1 MGKRNSGPHRESKR
15 RDFSNSRGCVGGRTA
30 AERQGQR
37 AGAATAA
44 RRGRKAKG
52 RRRQAPPPT
61 RFLAKNRVFVV
72 RRSHFG
78 GPGFRLFAK
87 KRGEFCNP
95 PTKTCAPNPFYF
107 RLFKVP
113 RDSAKKKSTFA
124 PQRYGI
130 SGFAGSYAPFLVRDL
145 RRVSFF
151 APPELAS
158 GRGPWGNATPALTGS
173 RRGGIS
179 AIRGVASAD
188 EPRRNARGRGRRSAS
203 GDETPPPGADE
214 TRGTDESAPPRTA
227 PEFAFL

>member
-37 AGAATAA
+37 AGVATAA

-78 GPGFRLFAK
+78 GGPVFDFFPK
-87 KRGEFCNP
+87 KKGADSAIRQP
-95 PTKTCAPNPFYF
+95 KRALQTLFYF

-130 SGFAGSYAPFLVRDL
+130 SGFAGSYAPSLVRDL
-145 RRVSFF
+145 RRVSF
-151 APPELAS
+151 
-158 GRGPWGNATPALTGS
+158 
-173 RRGGIS
+173 
-179 AIRGVASAD
+179 
-188 EPRRNARGRGRRSAS
+188 
-203 GDETPPPGADE
+203 
-214 TRGTDESAPPRTA
+214 SAPPRAARWARPMGKRHSGPHRESKRRNFSKSRGCAGGRTA
-227 PEFAFL
+227 AERQGQRAQICVRRRNAAARSGRNPRNGRIGSPADRP